1 MRIVAINGG
10 PRKKCNTAQLLDS
23 FIKGVNDANPEV
35 KVITYNLY
43 DYLYT
48 GCKSCFACQLTANRA
63 DLGCRIKDNISDILS
78 ETFHA
83 DGIVFGSPIYYL
95 NVTAQLRAF
104 WERLMYPGRSSK
116 VIPTALIYT
125 MNMNE
130 EQEAHFAKAPMDII
144 NMYIKDCFG
153 TEPETLH
160 AYDTFQYNEN
170 TALNEQF
177 RSRLEEKKAK
187 REKQFPI
194 DLENAY
200 NMGKNMVDRILIMDK
215 PDD

>member
-1 MRIVAINGG
+1 MKIVAINGG

-23 FIKGVNDANPEV
+23 FIKGVNDDNPEV

-48 GCKSCFACQLTANRA
+48 GCKRCFACQLTANRA

-160 AYDTFQYNEN
+160 AYDTLQYNEN

-200 NMGKNMVDRILIMDK
+200 NMGKNMVDRIL
-215 PDD
+215 

>member
-1 MRIVAINGG
+1 MKIVAINGG

-23 FIKGVNDANPEV
+23 FIKGVKDTDSDIEV
-35 KVITYNLY
+35 VTYNLY

-48 GCKSCFACQLTANRA
+48 GCRSCFACQLTSNR
-63 DLGCRIKDNISDILS
+63 DNLGCKLKDDISEILA
-78 ETFHA
+78 ETFNA
-83 DGIVFGSPIYYL
+83 DGIVFASPIYYL

-104 WERLMYPGRSSK
+104 WERLMYPGHSPK
-116 VIPTALIYT
+116 TIPTALIYT

-200 NMGKNMVDRILIMDK
+200 NMGKKLVDRILIMDK
-215 PDD
+215 SDD